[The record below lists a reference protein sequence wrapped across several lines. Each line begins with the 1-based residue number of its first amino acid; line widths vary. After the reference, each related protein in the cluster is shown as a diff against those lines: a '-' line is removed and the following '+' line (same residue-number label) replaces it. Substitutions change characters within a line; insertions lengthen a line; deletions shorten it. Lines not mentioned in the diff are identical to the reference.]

1 MAETP
6 GGARQRAV
14 RGRRDGDAFG
24 FGRAI
29 GRAGRRGATTPA
41 FAERDAPNNRA
52 SARRIRRSRNH
63 PEAPSTARRRRPSRT
78 PSRRARARSEVT
90 KAQTNSNTHGVA
102 PTDRDTIVERSISN
116 ARAGRDASM
125 DTHIRR
131 MPVSK
136 YKTCPRRYLR
146 VGSSSSS
153 LASSRRRRRKSVA
166 FASVEPSPTSSRLL
180 TAEAYL
186 K

>member
-1 MAETP
+1 M
-6 GGARQRAV
+6 R
-14 RGRRDGDAFG
+14 
-24 FGRAI
+24 
-29 GRAGRRGATTPA
+29 
-41 FAERDAPNNRA
+41 AERD
-52 SARRIRRSRNH
+52 
-63 PEAPSTARRRRPSRT
+63 TM
-78 PSRRARARSEVT
+78 
-90 KAQTNSNTHGVA
+90 
-102 PTDRDTIVERSISN
+102 VEKSISN

-125 DTHIRR
+125 DKDIRR

-153 LASSRRRRRKSVA
+153 LASSRRRRKSVA
-166 FASVEPSPTSSRLL
+166 FAPVEPSPTSSRLL